1 MRVLLITPPMVQINA
16 PYPATPSL
24 AGFLEPYGHDVRQ
37 ADAALMLALRLFSRP
52 GVIRIRKALK
62 SRSRHASVRHFLR
75 HSHSI
80 AATIEPV
87 IQFLQGH
94 TPSLA
99 TRILSRKFLP
109 EGPRFA
115 PLHNAITNREGTAY
129 ALSKHDFATHLA
141 SLYLDDLADAI
152 RDGLDPR
159 FELARYGE
167 KLAASAPT
175 FDGIATA
182 LRRKPTLVDAL
193 IETLAHNLID
203 QHHPQLVGF
212 TLPFPGNVYGALRMA
227 QAMKCAVPGIP
238 IVMGGGYVN
247 TELRTLSDPLVFDYT
262 DYLTLDDGEIPLL
275 RIIDHLE
282 GRAATSDLVRTFIRK
297 NNRVHYITSSPHS
310 KIKNLQSTIP
320 RFSPLPLNHYVSMIE
335 SPNPMHRIWSCGHW
349 NKLMLAHG
357 CYWHRCAFCDTQL
370 DYIQRYSPVSVSL
383 LIQQIQAVIAQTGR
397 TGFHFIDEAMPPSL
411 LRALCTELIKRKLRI
426 TWWGNIRFDRTFTP
440 ELATLMAKA
449 GCIAVTGGLEAA
461 TNRLLSLLDKG
472 FTLEQAATVTH
483 NFAETGILVHAYL
496 MYGCPSQTQQDT
508 VDSLE
513 YVRQLFEAGCIQSA
527 YWHRFAMTIHSPI
540 FKNPDRYGIRIPR
553 RPKPTFACNEI
564 PFKDSVACNHDALGC
579 GLRKALYNYMNH
591 VGLDFELQEWFDA
604 PVPPPTLPTD
614 FVMGLTE

>member
-1 MRVLLITPPMVQINA
+1 MRVLLVTPPMVQINA
-16 PYPATPSL
+16 PYPATPCL
-24 AGFLEPYGHDVRQ
+24 AGFLEPQGHEVRQ

-52 GVIRIRKALK
+52 GIISIRKALK
-62 SRSRHASVRHFLR
+62 SRARPASVRHFLH
-75 HSHSI
+75 HSRTI

-94 TPSLA
+94 APSLS

-115 PLHNAITNREGTAY
+115 PLKNAIIPGSETADS
-129 ALSKHDFATHLA
+129 LSTHDFATHLA

-152 RDGLDPR
+152 RDGLDAR

-182 LRRKPTLVDAL
+182 LRRKPTLVDSL
-193 IETLAHNLID
+193 IETIAHDLIN
-203 QHHPQLVGF
+203 QHRPQLVGF

-227 QAMKCAVPGIP
+227 QTMKCAVPGIP

-247 TELRTLSDPLVFDYT
+247 TELRTLSDPRIFDYT
-262 DYLTLDDGEIPLL
+262 DYLTLDDGELPLL

-282 GRAATSDLVRTFIRK
+282 GRAAPSDLVRTFIRQK
-297 NNRVHYITSSPHS
+297 KRVHYIRSSPQSTPYNHR
-310 KIKNLQSTIP
+310 STIP
-320 RFSPLPLNHYVSMIE
+320 RFSPLPLKNYVSMIE

-370 DYIQRYSPVSVSL
+370 DYIQRYSPASVGL
-383 LIQQIQAVIAQTGR
+383 LIQQIEAVIAQTGR

-411 LRALCTELIKRKLRI
+411 LRALCSELIKRKLRI
-426 TWWGNIRFDRTFTP
+426 TWWGNIRFDKAFTP

-472 FTLEQAATVTH
+472 FTLEQAAQVTH
-483 NFAETGILVHAYL
+483 GFAEAGILVHAYL
-496 MYGCPSQTQQDT
+496 MYGCPSQTEQDT
-508 VDSLE
+508 VESLE

-527 YWHRFAMTIHSPI
+527 YWHRFALTIHSPI
-540 FKNPDRYGIRIPR
+540 FKNPGRYGIRIPR
-553 RPKPTFACNEI
+553 RPKPTFACNEV
-564 PFKDSVACNHDALGC
+564 PFKDSIACDHDSLGK

-591 VGLDFELQEWFDA
+591 VGLDFELQAWFD
-604 PVPPPTLPTD
+604 VPIPAPTLPTD
-614 FVMGLTE
+614 FVIVLI